1 MPGTKKLWPFVI
13 QATLVA
19 VGCVAAYFLAGYAQ
33 SPVTFIYAMLLPC
46 YWLVL
51 LGIAVHRFR
60 WRGLWVLLGAP
71 LALGWPYQ
79 ILHHLVRCYH
89 RFCID

>member
-1 MPGTKKLWPFVI
+1 MPGTKKLRPFVI

-19 VGCVAAYFLAGYAQ
+19 FGCFLFYLMAPEIGLF
-33 SPVTFIYAMLLPC
+33 SLLLSC

-51 LGIAVHRFR
+51 LGLAVHRFR

-79 ILHHLVRCYH
+79 ILHHLVHCYH

>member
-1 MPGTKKLWPFVI
+1 MPGTRKLRPFVI

-19 VGCVAAYFLAGYAQ
+19 FGCSFFSLDQEIGLWLF
-33 SPVTFIYAMLLPC
+33 SLLLSC

-60 WRGLWVLLGAP
+60 WRGLWVLMGTP
-71 LALGWPYQ
+71 LALGLPYEM
-79 ILHHLVRCYH
+79 LNHFLRCYH